1 MSRTVLC
8 LKMLELLK
16 TNEIISKSELAKRL
30 KTKKRNIVELR
41 KELEEYGYKINI
53 ILGKQGGYHLVKESS
68 SKIMTRV
75 Y

>member
-30 KTKKRNIVELR
+30 KTKKE
-41 KELEEYGYKINI
+41 
-53 ILGKQGGYHLVKESS
+53 IL
-68 SKIMTRV
+68 
-75 Y
+75 